1 MSYLDPL
8 RMHFAGTFFTDPSTI
23 NNATENYDLTIK
35 YNNDPPTDTNPNSV
49 WWNKNGQAFFKVP
62 TATVKSAYGQ
72 NYRPYST
79 PADDVIVG
87 AQIVSVPVGGPP
99 TPQYGRLV
107 DLDPDQQARSMIV
120 GLCLKLTI
128 PSEPS
133 VSLTGTIRPMW
144 IIDLWGRVSIPG
156 SSGGGITT
164 AGAMYQSV
172 MEDLQWTGISD
183 TKSVLLKQLYQA
195 SPKMLS
201 FKMVVDGYN
210 GTITSDTFAQGRMVG
225 TIGPY
230 YAGEPAHF
238 VAKRRVWPKGQSVPP
253 NSPMNP
259 APFQIVGTRLVID
272 LGNSV
277 PTTSMYATPPNNF
290 TDLGAV
296 SAVIDPA
303 GKKIQ
308 IPIYQNVGI
317 FAQQYYNSAG
327 IFQIEL
333 GNNASLLD
341 GKPLAIQ
348 ITPPV
353 KTPNTSKGF
362 TARNMKE
369 GVASSQI
376 NTDPGTTA
384 AGATIALAENQN
396 GMFADVDLNALRM
409 QKGAPAWNDKT
420 SVSAAEITSTVS
432 IPLYLTQW
440 GKPAPNQTIN
450 VQTAINQ
457 YQFANEE
464 GAPYNIN
471 NEPMSAI
478 TWPKSVK
485 TNAQGVALLK
495 FTANSLSPEQK
506 PGRRAFVDGQLYF
519 FTHDYSMDIS
529 GFPGQPISLLVFDDS
544 PYVASPTWWQDIY
557 PMFLQYAR
565 LYPAMRSLI
574 DLSDYDS
581 VTNTDFD
588 IPNKI
593 KTVMTLPMVHPGYMP
608 VTRDMS
614 PLKLDMIMRW
624 FANGMPEGT
633 KPANS

>member
-1 MSYLDPL
+1 MSYLDPP

-35 YNNDPPTDTNPNSV
+35 YNNNPPTDTNPNSV

-72 NYRPYST
+72 NYQPFDKPT
-79 PADDVIVG
+79 DDVIVG
-87 AQIVSVPVGGPP
+87 AQITTVPVGGPP

-144 IIDLWGRVSIPG
+144 IIDVWGRVSIPG

-172 MEDLQWTGISD
+172 MEDLQWSGISG
-183 TKSVLLKQLYQA
+183 TKSALLKQLYQV

-201 FKMVVDGYN
+201 FKMVVDAYN
-210 GTITSDTFAQGRMVG
+210 GTITSDQFGQGRIVG

-230 YAGEPAHF
+230 FPGEPAHF
-238 VAKRRVWPKGQSVPP
+238 LAKRRVWPGGQNVPK

-259 APFQIVGTRLVID
+259 APFQIVGTKLSID

-277 PTTSMYATPPNNF
+277 PTTSLFATPPNNF
-290 TDLGAV
+290 ADLGAV

-303 GKKIQ
+303 GQKIQ
-308 IPIYQNVGI
+308 IPIYNNVAV
-317 FAQQYYNSAG
+317 FAERYYNAAG
-327 IFQIEL
+327 IFEVEL
-333 GNNASLLD
+333 GKNAALL
-341 GKPLAIQ
+341 GSKPLGIQ
-348 ITPPV
+348 ITPPAA
-353 KTPNTSKGF
+353 TANTVKGF
-362 TARNMKE
+362 PARNLKE
-369 GVASSQI
+369 GLPLEQTGA
-376 NTDPGTTA
+376 DPGTTA
-384 AGATIALAENQN
+384 AGATLALAENQN
-396 GMFADVDLNALRM
+396 GMFADVDFNALRM
-409 QKGAPAWNDKT
+409 QKGAKPWDDKT
-420 SVSAAEITSTVS
+420 SVSATEITSTVS

-440 GKPAPNQTIN
+440 GKPAPNQIVN

-457 YQFANEE
+457 YQFRNEE
-464 GAPYNIN
+464 GSFYNIN

-485 TNAQGVALLK
+485 TNAQGVALLQ

-519 FTHDYSMDIS
+519 FTHDNSMDTS
-529 GFPGQPISLLVFDDS
+529 GQAVSLLVFDDS
-544 PYVASPTWWQDIY
+544 PYVASPTWWKDIY
-557 PMFLQYAR
+557 PIFLQYAR

-574 DLSDYDS
+574 DLSDYES

-593 KTVMTLPMVHPGYMP
+593 KTVMTLPLTHPGYMP
-608 VTRDMS
+608 VTRDIS

-633 KPANS
+633 KPTNP

>member
-1 MSYLDPL
+1 
-8 RMHFAGTFFTDPSTI
+8 MHFAGIFFTDPSTI

-62 TATVKSAYGQ
+62 SATVKSAYGQ
-72 NYRPYST
+72 NYQPFNKPT
-79 PADDVIVG
+79 DDVIVG
-87 AQIVSVPVGGPP
+87 AQITSVPVGGPP

-128 PSEPS
+128 PSEPN

-144 IIDLWGRVSIPG
+144 IIDLWGRVRVPG

-172 MEDLQWTGISD
+172 MEDLQWSGISG
-183 TKSVLLKQLYQA
+183 TKSALLKQLYQV

-210 GTITSDTFAQGRMVG
+210 GTITSDQFGQGRVVG

-230 YAGEPAHF
+230 FAGEPAHF
-238 VAKRRVWPKGQSVPP
+238 VAKRRVWPGGQNVPS

-259 APFQIVGTRLVID
+259 APFQIVGTKLVID

-277 PTTSMYATPPNNF
+277 PTTSLFGTPPNNF
-290 TDLGAV
+290 TDLGKV

-303 GKKIQ
+303 GQKIQ
-308 IPIYQNVGI
+308 IPIYSGADA

-327 IFQIEL
+327 IFQVEL
-333 GNNASLLD
+333 GSNASSLNN
-341 GKPLAIQ
+341 KPLGIQ
-348 ITPPV
+348 ITPP
-353 KTPNTSKGF
+353 TATANTVKGF
-362 TARNMKE
+362 PARNLKE
-369 GVASSQI
+369 GLTLDQTGA
-376 NTDPGTTA
+376 DPGTTS

-396 GMFADVDLNALRM
+396 GMFADVDFNALRM
-409 QKGAPAWNDKT
+409 QKGAPAWNNKT
-420 SVSAAEITSTVS
+420 SVSGTEITSTVS

-440 GKPAPNQTIN
+440 GKPAPNQTVN
-450 VQTAINQ
+450 VQTATNQ
-457 YQFANEE
+457 YQFRNEE
-464 GAPYNIN
+464 GSFYNIN

-478 TWPKSVK
+478 KWPTSVK
-485 TNAQGVALLK
+485 TNAQGVALLQ
-495 FTANSLSPEQK
+495 FTANSLSPAQK

-519 FTHDYSMDIS
+519 FTHDHSMDLS
-529 GFPGQPISLLVFDDS
+529 GQAVSLLVFDDS
-544 PYVASPTWWQDIY
+544 PYVANPTWWKDIY
-557 PMFLQYAR
+557 PIFLQYAR

-593 KTVMTLPMVHPGYMP
+593 KTVMTLPLAHPGYMP
-608 VTRDMS
+608 VTRDIS

-624 FANGMPEGT
+624 FTTGMPEGT
-633 KPANS
+633 KPTNP